1 MVKVYDNPR
10 WTRVLPM
17 VPGTYWIYSKK
28 MRFKQLGFIMESR
41 TGDPFLV
48 TVMGSM
54 IPHREPSRLL
64 PEGVVVCGPL
74 YEPDDPLAEDFE
86 LPEGMG
92 K

>member
-1 MVKVYDNPR
+1 
-10 WTRVLPM
+10 M

>member
-64 PEGVVVCGPL
+64 PDGVVVCGPL